1 MSLVCLSITGGSLT
15 ISFFAAAI
23 VVTITVLATLIST
36 VGNEFIKS
44 FLSNTK
50 EEILIQKIKVLAR
63 TYLPALTQ

>member
-50 EEILIQKIKVLAR
+50 EETLIQKV
-63 TYLPALTQ
+63 